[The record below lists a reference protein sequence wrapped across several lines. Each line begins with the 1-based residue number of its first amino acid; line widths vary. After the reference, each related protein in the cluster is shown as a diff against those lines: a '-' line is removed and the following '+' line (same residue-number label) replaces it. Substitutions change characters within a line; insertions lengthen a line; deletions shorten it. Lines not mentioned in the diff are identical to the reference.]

1 MVMKKLGNTEA
12 DLKTLLIKT
21 ASVTLFFLTPK

>member
-12 DLKTLLIKT
+12 ALKTLLIKT
-21 ASVTLFFLTPK
+21 ASVTLLFLTPK